1 MNNCAE
7 CAELCHEPAVLL
19 EYADEDL
26 HFCSFEC
33 LIAHSVT
40 RLCRRIARQ
49 NRRVQRFV
57 KRGAGCERVHTGL
70 AAKRPLT

>member
-1 MNNCAE
+1 MNKCSE
-7 CAELCHEPAVLL
+7 CGELSHEPAIRL
-19 EYADEDL
+19 EYAGENL
-26 HFCSFEC
+26 RFCSFEC

-57 KRGAGCERVHTGL
+57 KRRTTCQSIGAGRT
-70 AAKRPLT
+70 AKQPVR

>member
-1 MNNCAE
+1 MNKCLE
-7 CAELCHEPAVLL
+7 CGELYHEPAILVN
-19 EYADEDL
+19 YAGESL

-40 RLCRRIARQ
+40 RLCRRIARE

-57 KRGAGCERVHTGL
+57 KRRTACESIRTGRT
-70 AAKRPLT
+70 AKRPVS